1 MIVQKKNVFEV
12 KNFSFWGIDDDNEVN
27 YFRANNIKCVNK
39 KLKEKGAKVALI
51 DIPSV
56 PKMLLH

>member
-39 KLKEKGAKVALI
+39 KIKRKRRKSCA
-51 DIPSV
+51 D
-56 PKMLLH
+56 